1 MGGRPKRKRNEQTGR
16 HLEITWPGLM
26 LGKRQGP
33 GGAEDGCW
41 LGSAVTSWLG
51 SRSHRMRTPEKDQTR
66 VGAEI
71 LSLVLDIMNLRCL
84 LQVEGREAPEERLGA
99 LSICPS
105 TNLPTF
111 IPTYS
116 YTYIHINTCVF
127 LIIWCSVLKYRIFY
141 DVFLMLAC
149 ILLKEPLVFVK
160 YILLNDG
167 N

>member
-1 MGGRPKRKRNEQTGR
+1 
-16 HLEITWPGLM
+16 
-26 LGKRQGP
+26 
-33 GGAEDGCW
+33 
-41 LGSAVTSWLG
+41 
-51 SRSHRMRTPEKDQTR
+51 MRTPEKDQAR

-116 YTYIHINTCVF
+116 YTYLHIYTHIHMC
-127 LIIWCSVLKYRIFY
+127 IF
-141 DVFLMLAC
+141 DN
-149 ILLKEPLVFVK
+149 LVFCAE
-160 YILLNDG
+160 I
-167 N
+167 